1 MGPRGLELP
10 ACPGWG
16 PGQPGLGQHGES
28 TLHGCVTSGQSGG
41 LSRSGDSGTSQG
53 LWRAAGAAES
63 RPRRGSGWGE
73 QGLCRAV
80 LEPGQWT
87 PGRPMCG
94 GRDYSGTAAQR
105 RLGQECLYLC
115 QMDFIQWFACIFSI
129 NLTKVYIS
137 SLVAQRLKRLPPM
150 RETWVQSLGRDDP
163 LEKEMATHSS
173 ILAWRIPRMEE
184 PGRLQSTGSHRVGH
198 D

>member
-1 MGPRGLELP
+1 
-10 ACPGWG
+10 
-16 PGQPGLGQHGES
+16 
-28 TLHGCVTSGQSGG
+28 
-41 LSRSGDSGTSQG
+41 
-53 LWRAAGAAES
+53 
-63 RPRRGSGWGE
+63 
-73 QGLCRAV
+73 
-80 LEPGQWT
+80 
-87 PGRPMCG
+87 MCG